1 MLLSRGNACKH
12 PSVRTTLLFGA
23 MISAIALLDPSQA
36 IAQASA
42 TNRAHHLQ
50 YEPAIRAFEA
60 RDKTNPPPKDA
71 VLFIG
76 SSRIRLWTNAPAQ
89 FPKHQIINRG
99 FGGSHLS
106 DVAVF
111 AERIA
116 IPYQPKVI
124 VLYAGENDIAGGKSA
139 ADVFTAFKEFVAK
152 VQRSVPQTPV
162 LFVSLKPSPSRE
174 KHLPQF
180 REANRLIR
188 EFSATDDRL
197 TYLDVF
203 TPMLDAAGNPRVE
216 LFVKDRL
223 HLNGEGYKLW
233 AGIVKPVLDKVAPPR

>member
-1 MLLSRGNACKH
+1 
-12 PSVRTTLLFGA
+12 
-23 MISAIALLDPSQA
+23 
-36 IAQASA
+36 
-42 TNRAHHLQ
+42 
-50 YEPAIRAFEA
+50 
-60 RDKTNPPPKDA
+60 
-71 VLFIG
+71 
-76 SSRIRLWTNAPAQ
+76 
-89 FPKHQIINRG
+89 
-99 FGGSHLS
+99 
-106 DVAVF
+106 
-111 AERIA
+111 
-116 IPYQPKVI
+116 
-124 VLYAGENDIAGGKSA
+124 
-139 ADVFTAFKEFVAK
+139 
-152 VQRSVPQTPV
+152 V